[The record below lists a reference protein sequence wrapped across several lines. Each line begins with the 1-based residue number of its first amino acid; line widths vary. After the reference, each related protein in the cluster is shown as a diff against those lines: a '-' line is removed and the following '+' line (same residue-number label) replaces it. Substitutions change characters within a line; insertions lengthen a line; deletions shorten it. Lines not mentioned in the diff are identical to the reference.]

1 MCYSNLSKSVYKIF
15 SLSILLYLLFLLYS
29 CSKEDGIN
37 LPYLG
42 GLNTSREYEITT
54 WRFEANTSIPYI
66 KLEDTVYKH
75 LSFDSAQISEGVV
88 GKSHFT
94 ETLISYDTSYQIL
107 SDPDLASNS
116 FMKRE
121 MGEQYD
127 LAIELECILNNRKYS
142 NRHINQIDALSWFEN
157 GRKLSTFYHD
167 GENIILKKPLS
178 TGDEWIRDSYTY
190 VTDNRTLETFQV
202 ECKVI
207 DWTEVDITAGN
218 FMAYKIEITHHW
230 VDLNYKSIW
239 GYEYYVSNVGL
250 ILEESDNIL
259 YETIIPLVGQGEP
272 STSCF
277 RQKQRKELIN
287 YNFIK

>member
-1 MCYSNLSKSVYKIF
+1 M
-15 SLSILLYLLFLLYS
+15 LFLLCS
-29 CSKEDGIN
+29 CSKEEAIN

-54 WRFEANTSIPYI
+54 WRFEENTSIPYI
-66 KLEDTVYKH
+66 KLEDTIYKY
-75 LSFDSAQISEGVV
+75 LSFDSAQLSEGVV
-88 GKSHFT
+88 HKSHYT
-94 ETLISYDTSYQIL
+94 ETLIAYDTSYQIL
-107 SDPDLASNS
+107 SYPDSTSNF

-121 MGEQYD
+121 TGEQYD
-127 LAIELECILNNRKYS
+127 LANELECILNNRNYS
-142 NRHINQIDALSWFEN
+142 DRHINQIDALVWSEN
-157 GRKLSTFYHD
+157 EQKLSTFYHD
-167 GENIILKKPLS
+167 GENIILEKPLS
-178 TGDEWIRDSYTY
+178 TGIEWIRESYNYLTSIGTLRTY
-190 VTDNRTLETFQV
+190 QV

-207 DWTEVDITAGN
+207 GMTEVDISAGS

-230 VDLNYKSIW
+230 VDLNYRSIW

-277 RQKQRKELIN
+277 REKKRKELIK
-287 YNFIK
+287 YDFIN